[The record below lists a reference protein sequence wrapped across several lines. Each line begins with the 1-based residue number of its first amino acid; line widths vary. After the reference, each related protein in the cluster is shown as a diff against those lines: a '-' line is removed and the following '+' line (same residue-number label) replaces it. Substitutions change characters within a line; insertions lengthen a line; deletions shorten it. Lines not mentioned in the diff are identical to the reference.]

1 MSFKQND
8 VVVGPGVRLSR
19 SRRLFFALL
28 LAMLGA
34 FGPLSI
40 DTYLPS
46 LPQIAGDLSI
56 STATTQIT
64 ITAFLLGMAIG
75 QVFIGPISDS
85 HGRRGPLLLA
95 LVFFTLAS
103 FFCARATSGES
114 FIALRFAQGL
124 SGAGG
129 VVLSRAIACDLFRGA
144 ELTSFMAVLIAIQSV
159 APIMAPLLGGGLA
172 ILGGWHAVFVFLTIF
187 GLLLVC
193 LCAWRLPETLLPEA
207 RRPGG
212 VFASL
217 RYTGKLFKEKA
228 FMCFAGVQGFTM
240 AGFFG
245 YVAASPFIFQDM
257 YGFSHTAYAMIFG
270 ANALSLSL
278 MAVITGRLARRVKE
292 EKLLVAGNVLR
303 WIACLIV
310 LVVTIVRPASPWPL
324 IAALYCM
331 ITLQGVTFATSFT
344 LGIAAQDVGAG
355 AASGVIGV
363 AAFIFGAFSSP
374 LVGLAGPETAVPLGI
389 VCAVTGTATL
399 LLSLMGNKALR
410 QRRERLAAAKQPEN

>member
-1 MSFKQND
+1 MSFSQND
-8 VVVGPGVRLSR
+8 LVVGPGARLSR
-19 SRRLFFALL
+19 GRRLLFALL

-56 STATTQIT
+56 STAATQGT
-64 ITAFLLGMAIG
+64 ITAFLLGMALG
-75 QVFIGPISDS
+75 QIFIGPISDS
-85 HGRRGPLLLA
+85 RGRRGPLLLT

-103 FFCARATSGES
+103 FFCAQTSSGQG

-144 ELTSFMAVLIAIQSV
+144 ELTSFMAVLVAIQSV
-159 APIMAPLLGGGLA
+159 APIVAPLLGGGLA
-172 ILGGWHAVFVFLTIF
+172 LLGGWHAVFIFLTGF

-193 LCAWRLPETLLPEA
+193 LCAWRLSETLLPEA

-212 VFASL
+212 VLASL
-217 RYTGKLFKEKA
+217 RCTGKLFSEKA

-245 YVAASPFIFQDM
+245 YVAASPFILQDM
-257 YGFSHTAYAMIFG
+257 YGFSPTAYGMIFG
-270 ANALSLSL
+270 ANALSLSF
-278 MAVITGRLARRVKE
+278 MAVITGRLARRVRE

-303 WIACLIV
+303 WVACLAV
-310 LVVTIVRPASPWPL
+310 LGVTLARPASPWPL

-374 LVGLAGPETAVPLGI
+374 LVGLAGSGTAVPLGI
-389 VCAVTGTATL
+389 VCAVTGSAAL
-399 LLSLMGNKALR
+399 ALSLMGTRALR
-410 QRRERLAAAKQPEN
+410 LRRERLAAS